1 LGLAKALL
9 WPLSG
14 PELLRETK
22 NRSWQRRP
30 KATGLLLA
38 RRDALGEI
46 NVKVLRSPLTANQS
60 ELNIRPMSFSEALY
74 ARETFSLGSHARR
87 SLFPRASRPPRVDQT
102 QNPFSRKLGYGFE
115 SHHRHARKFD
125 FTRAKE
131 DSRSN
136 QLRRLDVATTVY
148 PLTNF

>member
-74 ARETFSLGSHARR
+74 ARETFSIGSHARR
-87 SLFPRASRPPRVDQT
+87 SLFLRASRPPRVDQT
-102 QNPFSRKLGYGFE
+102 QNPFSRKLAMG
-115 SHHRHARKFD
+115 
-125 FTRAKE
+125 
-131 DSRSN
+131 SN
-136 QLRRLDVATTVY
+136 PIIGTLENSILRGQKRTLDLINCEGSMS
-148 PLTNF
+148 PRPFIH